1 MLVCVSTTNT
11 KRTCGRELWCVAF
24 PCLAFFSRVL
34 LSSVCAAPRAA
45 AWPVDTCIA
54 AFVCCVVLSLLVL
67 CIHATKRQEST
78 ACRRRLSLS
87 LSLSIRRS
95 VSLVQKGFYAPLRR
109 PFAIECFHRAAHGS
123 TVLLLLLLLLLLQP
137 PPARRGLS
145 AGFRGDGAQ
154 INCGCDHRDKER

>member
-1 MLVCVSTTNT
+1 MNAGVRFNNKHEKDMWTRAVVCGISLSCFFFPGFAFV
-11 KRTCGRELWCVAF
+11 RVCGASRGRLACGHMHRCICVLCR
-24 PCLAFFSRVL
+24 P
-34 LSSVCAAPRAA
+34 LSPRA
-45 AWPVDTCIA
+45 VYTCDKTTG
-54 AFVCCVVLSLLVL
+54 
-67 CIHATKRQEST
+67 IH
-78 ACRRRLSLS
+78 RLPPPSFS

-109 PFAIECFHRAAHGS
+109 PFAIACFHRAAHGS